1 MGKRS
6 FNSWGRNCGGD
17 SCGEFGI
24 RIDFVLA
31 VAGGYIATQL
41 AGSIYDRFH

>member
-1 MGKRS
+1 MAAFIAGNLVPGLLLS
-6 FNSWGRNCGGD
+6 FS
-17 SCGEFGI
+17 
-24 RIDFVLA
+24 LA